1 MERFLPLAYERL
13 KGKGGRAPL
22 FPIFTEITYAC
33 SNGTS
38 CARWWIHLHSTR
50 NI

>member
-22 FPIFTEITYAC
+22 FPIFTEITTRVVT
-33 SNGTS
+33 G
-38 CARWWIHLHSTR
+38 HLVHDDEY
-50 NI
+50 IFIPHAI